1 MKYGND
7 DELND
12 SQEKAL
18 EEDEEEDEEESEEES
33 DEEEEEEKE
42 GVSDEVR
49 RQRWFS
55 DPMFASLNSSSKKD
69 DDDDDDDIIQAMK
82 NKRAS
87 VKRERPLAERLQ
99 AYSIYI
105 EE

>member
-18 EEDEEEDEEESEEES
+18 EEDEEEEEEESEEES
-33 DEEEEEEKE
+33 EEEEEEEKE

-49 RQRWFS
+49 RQRWLS
-55 DPMFASLNSSSKKD
+55 DPIFASLNSSSK
-69 DDDDDDDIIQAMK
+69 
-82 NKRAS
+82 N
-87 VKRERPLAERLQ
+87 
-99 AYSIYI
+99 

>member
-7 DELND
+7 DGLND

-18 EEDEEEDEEESEEES
+18 EEDEEEESEEEDEEESEE
-33 DEEEEEEKE
+33 EEEEEEKE

-55 DPMFASLNSSSKKD
+55 DPMFASLNSSSFL
-69 DDDDDDDIIQAMK
+69 MF
-82 NKRAS
+82 
-87 VKRERPLAERLQ
+87 
-99 AYSIYI
+99 
-105 EE
+105 